1 MSKGL
6 IRFTQIL
13 LYVGLIVIIALTIG
27 LPWILKFYFRWTM
40 DSMNQASWYRQFVL
54 IFLYLL
60 GIGGLW
66 LNIELIRILKTVTM
80 DPFIARNTTSLK
92 RIAIVALTL
101 SALFFVKCFLFFTP
115 FTFLCGAIL
124 FTCSLLAFVLTN
136 VFRQALLYK
145 QEIDLTI

>member
-13 LYVGLIVIIALTIG
+13 LYLGLIAVIALTIG
-27 LPWILKFYFRWTM
+27 LPWVLNFYFKWTM
-40 DSMNQASWYRQFVL
+40 DSMNQLSWYRTFV
-54 IFLYLL
+54 IVFLYLL
-60 GIGGLW
+60 GIGGTW
-66 LNIELIRILKTVTM
+66 LVIELIRILKTVTM
-80 DPFIARNTTSLK
+80 NPFIARNAASLR
-92 RIAIVALTL
+92 RIAFIALIL
-101 SALFFVKCFLFFTP
+101 AILFFIKCFLFFTP

-124 FTCSLLAFVLTN
+124 FICSLLSFVLTN